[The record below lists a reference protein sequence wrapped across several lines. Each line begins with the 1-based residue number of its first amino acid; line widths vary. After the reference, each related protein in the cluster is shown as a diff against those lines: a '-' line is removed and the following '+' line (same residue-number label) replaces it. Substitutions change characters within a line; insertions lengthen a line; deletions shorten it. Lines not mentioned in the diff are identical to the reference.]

1 MNEYKGIYYN
11 DNNEQRFY
19 EGGAHFKY
27 SDLFDCL
34 ERIQHSL
41 TKQRGS
47 SQQKPKT
54 RNQQQHC
61 QQLSQVQYQHNIV
74 NINNIYNPK
83 LKKQNKLTQVNTRNS
98 MHIKPKLQVIHSN
111 PMIKKSMRNISMDIK
126 DNKNIFKKK
135 NISNINNNIIN
146 HNNNINSTNKHITK
160 DSSKVIVDYSIKV
173 KTHTQTH
180 THTHTLLSNN
190 TNSTSTCSG
199 TKTKIN
205 LPKQNV
211 KHKTQTRNIL
221 NNRILSS
228 SSCIT
233 VSDYI
238 NCKRLIGKTL
248 LNNNNDTNKSNL
260 TNKKSR
266 NSKQSSV
273 IFKNSIDKNK
283 TCAMLSHLK
292 GTFKVSRNTTKPK
305 EVMNKTTMNVNCI
318 KVNSNN
324 NVQSRNNCKGVGISN
339 YSKITLHKQKGSK
352 IK

>member
-1 MNEYKGIYYN
+1 
-11 DNNEQRFY
+11 
-19 EGGAHFKY
+19 
-27 SDLFDCL
+27 
-34 ERIQHSL
+34 
-41 TKQRGS
+41 
-47 SQQKPKT
+47 
-54 RNQQQHC
+54 
-61 QQLSQVQYQHNIV
+61 
-74 NINNIYNPK
+74 
-83 LKKQNKLTQVNTRNS
+83 
-98 MHIKPKLQVIHSN
+98 
-111 PMIKKSMRNISMDIK
+111 
-126 DNKNIFKKK
+126 
-135 NISNINNNIIN
+135 
-146 HNNNINSTNKHITK
+146 
-160 DSSKVIVDYSIKV
+160 
-173 KTHTQTH
+173 
-180 THTHTLLSNN
+180 LLSNN

-273 IFKNSIDKNK
+273 IFRNSIDKNK

-305 EVMNKTTMNVNCI
+305 ELINKTNGI
-318 KVNSNN
+318 
-324 NVQSRNNCKGVGISN
+324 VQGMSGSPIIQDDKIIGAVTHVVVDNPHKGYGIF
-339 YSKITLHKQKGSK
+339 ITNMLEEAEN
-352 IK
+352 